1 MSIGFIVSGFSKSN
15 LSNSRRNNS
24 LSLYGLTLSELY
36 QGKFTAF
43 NALM

>member
-1 MSIGFIVSGFSKSN
+1 MSIGFIVRGFSKSN
-15 LSNSRRNNS
+15 LSDSRRNNS
-24 LSLYGLTLSELY
+24 LSLYGLALSELY